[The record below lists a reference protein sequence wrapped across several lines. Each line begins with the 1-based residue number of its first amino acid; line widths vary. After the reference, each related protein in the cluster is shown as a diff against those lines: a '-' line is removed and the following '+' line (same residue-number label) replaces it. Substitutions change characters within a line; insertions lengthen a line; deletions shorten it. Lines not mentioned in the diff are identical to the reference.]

1 MSAGNI
7 GVVSPGDMGQAVAGR
22 LKESGYA
29 VHTALEGRSARTRS
43 LAAKAGLQDAGS
55 MNELVSRCDMVWSIL
70 NPAAAVDKACETA
83 AAMKATGRRITY
95 VDCNA
100 VSPDAVREIDA
111 VIVRAGGT
119 FVDAGIIGAPPRG
132 AAKTRVYVSG
142 KDAERI
148 TAIRND
154 HLIIRVVSDRVGDAS
169 ALKMCYGAI
178 TKGAVALG
186 VELLVAARKLGVS
199 EALEREFE
207 DSIGEVYA
215 WLLGRTA
222 SMPPKAYRWVPEMNE
237 IARTF
242 EGVGLTP
249 RIIAGAAD
257 MFESIAATEL
267 GRESPE
273 QAREKARDP
282 RAVIRDLAAGI

>member
-1 MSAGNI
+1 MMKLVLGALALTLLPLAAAHAQSYPTKPIRLVVGFGVSRVFYRDPAAAAARGAGNERRKHS
-7 GVVSPGDMGQAVAGR
+7 VVSPGDMGQAVAGR

-70 NPAAAVDKACETA
+70 NPAAAVDKARETA

-100 VSPDAVREIDA
+100 VSPDTVREIDT
-111 VIVRAGGT
+111 VIVGAGGT
-119 FVDAGIIGAPPRG
+119 FADAGIIGAPPRG

-169 ALKMCYGAI
+169 ALI
-178 TKGAVALG
+178 
-186 VELLVAARKLGVS
+186 
-199 EALEREFE
+199 
-207 DSIGEVYA
+207 
-215 WLLGRTA
+215 
-222 SMPPKAYRWVPEMNE
+222 
-237 IARTF
+237 
-242 EGVGLTP
+242 
-249 RIIAGAAD
+249 
-257 MFESIAATEL
+257 ESIAATEL

-273 QAREKARDP
+273 QARDP